1 MFPNILR
8 GITLSSL
15 NLQQILRENPAKNKQ
30 TKERKKKKTIL
41 KEKKINLKK
50 SKPKSVPRFESV

>member
-15 NLQQILRENPAKNKQ
+15 KLQQILRENPAKNKQ